1 MRTDILAALGLLS
14 PGTQH
19 HDLARRRMHYASF
32 QSLADILD
40 VDEKT
45 LGRGLRISPELLSR
59 RAKTGL
65 FSLRESKRL
74 YALIAVVQASCDLFE
89 GDVQAAATFLRSPSR
104 GFNSKSPLE
113 MLLNGG
119 NSSALIDLI
128 GRIEHGIP
136 T

>member
-1 MRTDILAALGLLS
+1 
-14 PGTQH
+14 
-19 HDLARRRMHYASF
+19 MHYAPF
-32 QSLADILD
+32 QSLAIMLG
-40 VDEKT
+40 VDEET
-45 LGRGLRISPELLSR
+45 FGGDLRISPELISK
-59 RAKTGL
+59 RAKTGF

-113 MLLNGG
+113 MLLTGG
-119 NSSALIDLI
+119 NSSAVIDLI
-128 GRIEHGIP
+128 GRLEHGIP